1 MCSRQWQSGGPDLS
15 RADVNRMM
23 EQIKQRNLRAQ
34 LMRGAVVAEPF
45 RDRLAL
51 TVIVTRGAAAGG
63 TGGS

>member
-1 MCSRQWQSGGPDLS
+1 M
-15 RADVNRMM
+15 NRMM